1 MNYYLKQKTITMK
14 LTKVLMGL
22 AVSATLVFAS
32 CKPKDD
38 DILKSVNESA
48 AKLSNIGKP
57 DKLYLD
63 NTNLMYALAE
73 EFVDVGTLRETFFAN
88 QLSTVHQLTSSDKG
102 DFKVNSK
109 YVFEI
114 GGKNKSNYQIAGLK
128 NAYIASDDI
137 ETGALNKIPLWL
149 FGFLY

>member
-1 MNYYLKQKTITMK
+1 M
-14 LTKVLMGL
+14 
-22 AVSATLVFAS
+22 
-32 CKPKDD
+32 
-38 DILKSVNESA
+38 
-48 AKLSNIGKP
+48 
-57 DKLYLD
+57 
-63 NTNLMYALAE
+63 
-73 EFVDVGTLRETFFAN
+73 RETFFAN
-88 QLSTVHQLTSSDKG
+88 QMSKVNQLTSSDKG

-114 GGKNKSNYQIAGLK
+114 GGKNKSNYQIAGLR